1 LMLVL
6 AMQFSRGDRPGA
18 ERLGTDIAGIGS

>member
-6 AMQFSRGDRPGA
+6 AMQFSRGGHPGA
-18 ERLGTDIAGIGS
+18 ERQDNDVAGIDP